1 MSICLVGKYLI
12 MKKLKVITT
21 FSQHG
26 YHLYGKKWIESIL
39 KYCSADI
46 EIQIYT
52 DFDLPLAQEN
62 FLVKDFNKEFP
73 EHNKFILS
81 VTDFFS
87 STEKNIGIGHKTVKF
102 SYKSFVINRELKNSN
117 GILIWL
123 DGDVE
128 TLSKI
133 NIQDFKTILNGKFL
147 ACQTEK
153 QQYKYPHIES
163 GILIFDCS
171 HPTTKIFQKKFEE
184 YYYSNKI
191 LSMKK
196 PYDGYVIGRVLKE
209 NDLDFVNLNKNFE
222 IIGKMSTADTTFQ
235 HPFLKERFIHRIG
248 QAKHEA

>member
-1 MSICLVGKYLI
+1 MFDTDTIFSDYSYTPILEALRYYFNETVDNGSSIVLPSDENYK
-12 MKKLKVITT
+12 ITPLDIT
-21 FSQHG
+21 GNEIHG
-26 YHLYGKKWIESIL
+26 GLNIKIEAL
-39 KYCSADI
+39 NPDTNNWDEI
-46 EIQIYT
+46 ETI
-52 DFDLPLAQEN
+52 
-62 FLVKDFNKEFP
+62 FLNEETAP
-73 EHNKFILS
+73 RISN
-81 VTDFFS
+81 
-87 STEKNIGIGHKTVKF
+87 N
-102 SYKSFVINRELKNSN
+102 KSFVINRELKNSN